1 MKIKITT
8 KNTFKALFYSL
19 LLVNIVLIIF
29 VVQFIQ
35 AKVYKT
41 MFMSREE
48 LLEQSNLSVE
58 NIDIDSFNEVV
69 EKIDKKNENRNINIE
84 RNIFK

>member
-8 KNTFKALFYSL
+8 KNVFKSLFYVL
-19 LLVNIVLIIF
+19 LILNVVIIIF
-29 VVQFIQ
+29 VVQFMRT
-35 AKVYKT
+35 KVYKT

-69 EKIDKKNENRNINIE
+69 KKIDKKNQNRDIE
-84 RNIFK
+84 VGKNIFQ